1 MYEIGDRGFVCT
13 LWENTVLKSILA
25 IGAALLLSGSN
36 AVAQGAARACV
47 TDIKTLCAGVEP
59 GEGRIAGCVK
69 EHFKDLSEPCE
80 NLVAA
85 TAAAAKA
92 CTADVKQHC
101 ADARRRA
108 AKVVCL
114 KSALVDL
121 SDACKSAIS
130 QVAAGRR

>member
-1 MYEIGDRGFVCT
+1 VQTIG
-13 LWENTVLKSILA
+13 ENTVLKRFVAVI
-25 IGAALLLSGSN
+25 AALLLFGSN
-36 AVAQGAARACV
+36 AVAQGRVRACV

-69 EHFKDLSEPCE
+69 EHFKDLSEPCQ
-80 NLVAA
+80 NLMAA

-101 ADARRRA
+101 ADAGRRA
-108 AKVVCL
+108 AKIVCL
-114 KSALVDL
+114 KSALTNL
-121 SDACKSAIS
+121 SDDCKSAVS

>member
-1 MYEIGDRGFVCT
+1 M
-13 LWENTVLKSILA
+13 LKSVLA
-25 IGAALLLSGSN
+25 VGVAFLLFESS

-47 TDIKTLCAGVEP
+47 TDIRTLCAGVEP
-59 GEGRIAGCVK
+59 GEGRIAGCFK
-69 EHFKDLSEPCE
+69 EHFKDLSTPCQ
-80 NLVAA
+80 NLLAA

-92 CTADVKQHC
+92 CTADVKEHC

-108 AKVVCL
+108 AKVACITSSL
-114 KSALVDL
+114 TDL